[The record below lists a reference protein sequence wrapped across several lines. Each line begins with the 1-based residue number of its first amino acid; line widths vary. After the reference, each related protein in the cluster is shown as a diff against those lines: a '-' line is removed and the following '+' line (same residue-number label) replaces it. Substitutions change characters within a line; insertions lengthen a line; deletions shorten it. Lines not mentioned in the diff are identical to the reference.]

1 MNPAPCFFVGLL
13 WPEADKRGAGPIRMR
28 RRVSYSETGN
38 ASSGMCW
45 AIGGAKSFASPR
57 SDRGQTWLRPGSDQ
71 GQTRLRPGLA
81 ARLFANWIA
90 YQSRGLRTIVEWLRT
105 CHAVLRNEIALRCM
119 ANRRAATVDDA
130 VAAASR
136 ADLLMVHT
144 VDSARF
150 AQFFHEREGA

>member
-1 MNPAPCFFVGLL
+1 MKN
-13 WPEADKRGAGPIRMR
+13 
-28 RRVSYSETGN
+28 Y
-38 ASSGMCW
+38 
-45 AIGGAKSFASPR
+45 
-57 SDRGQTWLRPGSDQ
+57 
-71 GQTRLRPGLA
+71 LA

-90 YQSRGLRTIVEWLRT
+90 YRSRGLRTIVEWLRT

-119 ANRRAATVDDA
+119 TDRRAATVDDA

-150 AQFFHEREGA
+150 ARFFHEREGA